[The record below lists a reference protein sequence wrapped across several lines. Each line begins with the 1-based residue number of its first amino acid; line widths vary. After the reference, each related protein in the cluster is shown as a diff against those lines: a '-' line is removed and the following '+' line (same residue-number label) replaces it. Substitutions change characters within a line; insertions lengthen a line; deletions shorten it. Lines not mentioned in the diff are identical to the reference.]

1 MNKREI
7 IIRVSITVLFL
18 ISLYFVEAGFCGG
31 SVVAK
36 YNNGFGTLDMK
47 KYSLLS
53 VRNVLSTMGQ
63 EGIMVYKLYYIM
75 DYIFILFFGLF
86 QIMLIHDVYSFN
98 ENRLVKAFIIGIPIL
113 RGLCDMIE
121 NTILLRTLFTF
132 PKVNESAIAISAF
145 FTQMKLWC
153 IKGWGLLLCIGLIW
167 RLALHFKKYV

>member
-53 VRNVLSTMGQ
+53 VRNVRSTMGQ

-75 DYIFILFFGLF
+75 DYIFILFFTMSEMIYFLSD
-86 QIMLIHDVYSFN
+86 LIKN
-98 ENRLVKAFIIGIPIL
+98 A
-113 RGLCDMIE
+113 
-121 NTILLRTLFTF
+121 
-132 PKVNESAIAISAF
+132 
-145 FTQMKLWC
+145 
-153 IKGWGLLLCIGLIW
+153 
-167 RLALHFKKYV
+167 